1 MQLFWTIPD
10 FWSSIATLD
19 IFFRFLDVF
28 LMVLEEDEVICSFPG
43 IRQAQWWHF
52 LKEVK
57 TPSMRQI
64 IEMGFQKFI
73 EN

>member
-1 MQLFWTIPD
+1 
-10 FWSSIATLD
+10 
-19 IFFRFLDVF
+19 
-28 LMVLEEDEVICSFPG
+28 MVLDEDEVICSFPG
-43 IRQAQWWHF
+43 IRQGQCWHF

-64 IEMGFQKFI
+64 IEVGFQKFI

>member
-1 MQLFWTIPD
+1 
-10 FWSSIATLD
+10 
-19 IFFRFLDVF
+19 
-28 LMVLEEDEVICSFPG
+28 MVLEEDEVICSFPG